1 MLLASLYSWADWFQY
16 HFVRNSEDRIC
27 RDEAHIIASHH
38 VIARSTVSGKYGP
51 TRETPFEWLGVLW
64 LTNRITLCIV
74 RPSTIN
80 ATCDIVVSSHVK
92 ARSAVDLDPAL
103 VYSVL
108 LVEVSITI
116 LKCKI
121 SSAIWNFNLSL
132 KRQEKKCIWKC
143 RLLQSSAANNCLT
156 LLTN

>member
-1 MLLASLYSWADWFQY
+1 MLSPGLQ
-16 HFVRNSEDRIC
+16 
-27 RDEAHIIASHH
+27 
-38 VIARSTVSGKYGP
+38 SGATLGP
-51 TRETPFEWLGVLW
+51 PAKPHLNGWGVLS
-64 LTNRITLCIV
+64 LTNRIALCIV

-80 ATCDIVVSSHVK
+80 STCDIVVSSHVK

-121 SSAIWNFNLSL
+121 SSAIWNFN
-132 KRQEKKCIWKC
+132 
-143 RLLQSSAANNCLT
+143 
-156 LLTN
+156 